1 MTSTT
6 KMTVFLHDRHISKD
20 IVPSNCAMRVLRH
33 LSLKNLSGENLFV
46 LTSATE
52 LPEIT
57 QIFQA
62 AEVAKILRVLF
73 VRTNVDLNFIPQMF
87 ERAELRSLRKV
98 ILHANNDL
106 PKRILAAWQA
116 GAQEQLIAQATVIK
130 DSLWVTDCALKTWE
144 IPFNI
149 LPALAAINPEKRAD
163 FEIDED
169 GSYLYWP
176 SFDLH
181 LDMEVLRATVDPE
194 WQEKLAAERVMYDL
208 RFGQALAIVRKAHNL
223 KQTDIPGISPRQI
236 RRIEKGS
243 IPKLATLRKFSQA
256 HGLSVNEYL
265 EEIAQTI
272 SHLKSQDS

>member
-1 MTSTT
+1 MTFTT
-6 KMTVFLHDRHISKD
+6 KMTVFLHDRNISKD
-20 IVPSNCAMRVLRH
+20 IVQSNSAMRVLRH

-57 QIFQA
+57 QIFQT

-73 VRTNVDLNFIPQMF
+73 VRRDVDANFIPQMF
-87 ERAELRSLRKV
+87 ERAELRSIRNV
-98 ILHANNDL
+98 ILHSNNDL

-130 DSLWVTDCALKTWE
+130 DSLWVTDCALKNWE
-144 IPFNI
+144 IPFRV
-149 LPALAAINPEKRAD
+149 LPALAAITPEKRAD

-176 SFDLH
+176 SSDLH
-181 LDMEVLRATVDPE
+181 LDLEALRATVDPE
-194 WQEKLAAERVMYDL
+194 WQEKLAAERAMYDL
-208 RFGQALAIVRKAHNL
+208 RFGQALATVRKAHHL
-223 KQTDIPGISPRQI
+223 KQTDIPGISSRQI
-236 RRIEKGS
+236 RRIEKGWR
-243 IPKLATLRKFSQA
+243 PKLATLRKLSQA

-272 SHLKSQDS
+272 SHLKSQN

>member
-20 IVPSNCAMRVLRH
+20 IVPSNSAMRVLRH
-33 LSLKNLSGENLFV
+33 LPLKNLSGENLFV

-57 QIFQA
+57 QICQT

-208 RFGQALAIVRKAHNL
+208 RFGQALAIVRKAHHL

>member
-1 MTSTT
+1 MNYTH

-20 IVPSNCAMRVLRH
+20 IVPSNSAMRVLRH

-57 QIFQA
+57 QIFQT

-73 VRTNVDLNFIPQMF
+73 VQTNVDPNFIPQMF
-87 ERAELRSLRKV
+87 ERAELRSLRNV
-98 ILHANNDL
+98 ILHANNDV

-130 DSLWVTDCALKTWE
+130 DSLWVTDCALQTWE
-144 IPFNI
+144 IPFKI
-149 LPALAAINPEKRAD
+149 LPALAAITPEKRAD

-176 SFDLH
+176 SADLH
-181 LDMEVLRATVDPE
+181 LDLEALRATVDPE

-208 RFGQALAIVRKAHNL
+208 RFGQALATVRKSHNL
-223 KQTDIPGISPRQI
+223 KQTDIPGISTRQI

-243 IPKLATLRKFSQA
+243 RPKLATLRKFSQA

-272 SHLKSQDS
+272 QRLGM